1 MIATLIELGLR
12 SLTIRRNTK
21 TLTVSIKLN
30 LLRIVTR
37 SGNLYLLALSNLFT
51 KFLVRMVKVS
61 DEVIIVTKILA
72 DAVTQTRMI
81 TVLHD
86 ARKKAE
92 LEAKMLKN
100 RMILIERQE

>member
-1 MIATLIELGLR
+1 
-12 SLTIRRNTK
+12 
-21 TLTVSIKLN
+21 
-30 LLRIVTR
+30 
-37 SGNLYLLALSNLFT
+37 
-51 KFLVRMVKVS
+51 MVKVS